1 MYDEKE
7 RERKDCGSKRSG
19 RFRVELTGGVAIVG
33 ELPRPGFLSGRE
45 EPRGQAQASK
55 RALRRVG
62 SGAVIPTLGTS
73 TGVPGYLRYFKCS

>member
-33 ELPRPGFLSGRE
+33 ELPR
-45 EPRGQAQASK
+45 PRGQAQASK